1 MPLKNH
7 YIVSGKVSINN
18 GKNKCEKQVCNQQ

>member
-1 MPLKNH
+1 MALKNN

-18 GKNKCEKQVCNQQ
+18 GKNKCKKRVCNQQ